1 MSREI
6 KYRAWLKEEK
16 KMVIVE
22 IIDFSEK
29 SIQYLEKNEIIDAYL
44 LRTTFLEDI
53 ELMQYTGIKDK
64 NGKEIYE
71 GDILKYKFLYDRRFK
86 HVSLV
91 KFVETEASFGI
102 KDIYGN
108 EIPLYRITANNYFE
122 VIGNIYENEELLKR
136 EEKNDWDI
144 TWRCTWKNKII
155 KR

>member
-1 MSREI
+1 MSKEI
-6 KYRAWLKEEK
+6 KFRAWLKEEE
-16 KMVIVE
+16 KMVNVE
-22 IIDFSEK
+22 TIDFSEK

-53 ELMQYTGIKDK
+53 DLMQYTGINDK
-64 NGKEIYE
+64 NGVEIYE

-91 KFVETEASFGI
+91 KFMEIEASFGI

-122 VIGNIYENEELLKR
+122 VIGNIYENKNLL
-136 EEKNDWDI
+136 EK
-144 TWRCTWKNKII
+144 KNGQEVETEKT
-155 KR
+155 R

>member
-16 KMVIVE
+16 KMVNVE
-22 IIDFSEK
+22 TIDFSEK

-44 LRTTFLEDI
+44 LRTKFLEDVEI
-53 ELMQYTGIKDK
+53 MQYTGLKDK

-71 GDILKYKFLYDRRFK
+71 GDILKYKFPYDRRLK

-91 KFVETEASFGI
+91 KFIETEASFGL

-122 VIGNIYENEELLKR
+122 VVGNIYENPELLNLL
-136 EEKNDWDI
+136 EGKNG
-144 TWRCTWKNKII
+144 
-155 KR
+155 